1 LRFFRVHKGDFQ
13 SVGRHHPIKRINF
26 TKTQRSALHCDN
38 QQLMLLKVI
47 HLGGGYR
54 QDKLESLSRVL
65 VFRDLKLLTMSKS
78 SQHLAFALVSMS
90 DQQKNEKIAKIKET
104 LTQNQQLVKKCRQ
117 CMLGTTNPRKN
128 T

>member
-1 LRFFRVHKGDFQ
+1 
-13 SVGRHHPIKRINF
+13 
-26 TKTQRSALHCDN
+26 
-38 QQLMLLKVI
+38 MLLKVI

-65 VFRDLKLLTMSKS
+65 VCRDLKLLTMSKS

-90 DQQKNEKIAKIKET
+90 DQQKNRKIAKIKET

-117 CMLGTTNPRKN
+117 CMLGDNKPSKKYTTLVDHSGLSQNDVSDFLAN
-128 T
+128 